1 MMAMTDGAS
10 EILFEHVSKSFPRRD
25 GGPAFEAVRDLSFT
39 VRRGELVAILGKTG
53 CGKSTTFNL
62 ISGLIR
68 PSLGRVTVQGHD
80 PYAEFSWFRGK
91 IGIVFQNDRLMPWRT
106 AIENVALGL
115 ELNKMPERERLE
127 IAASWL
133 ARLGL
138 SGHADDYPHALSGGM
153 RQRVSIARAF
163 AGKPDVLLCDEPF
176 SALDEHTGNA
186 LREEFRALLRQT
198 GATSIFIT
206 HSIDE
211 ALALGERLMVF
222 ERPARIAYEAVLP
235 ASMSEADREAVRG
248 RIREVLSGATSA
260 SDVEPKDLGPKT

>member
-1 MMAMTDGAS
+1 MNAPP

-25 GGPAFEAVRDLSFT
+25 GGAAFEAVRDLSFT
-39 VRRGELVAILGKTG
+39 VGRGELVAILGKTG

-62 ISGLIR
+62 IAGLIR
-68 PSLGRVTVQGHD
+68 PSLGRVMVQGHD
-80 PYAEFSWFRGK
+80 PYADFAWFRGK

-106 AIENVALGL
+106 TIENVALGL
-115 ELNKMPERERLE
+115 ELNKMPQQERTE
-127 IAASWL
+127 IAAAWL

-138 SGHADDYPHALSGGM
+138 TGHEHDYPHALSGGM

-163 AGKPDVLLCDEPF
+163 AGKPDILLCDEPF

-186 LREEFRALLRQT
+186 LREEFRELLRQT

-211 ALALGERLMVF
+211 ALWLGERLMVF
-222 ERPARIAYEAVLP
+222 ERPARIAYETKLGP
-235 ASMSEADREAVRG
+235 GMSDAERHAVRG
-248 RIREVLSGATSA
+248 RIRDVLSGAAAA
-260 SDVEPKDLGPKT
+260 SDPGGKNSSLNS

>member
-1 MMAMTDGAS
+1 MSAPP
-10 EILFEHVSKSFPRRD
+10 EIVFERVSKSFPRQ
-25 GGPAFEAVRDLSFT
+25 GGGAAFEAVRDLSFSIGQ
-39 VRRGELVAILGKTG
+39 GELVAILGRTG

-62 ISGLIR
+62 IAGLIR
-68 PSLGRVTVQGHD
+68 PSNGRVTVQGHD
-80 PYAEFSWFRGK
+80 PYAAFAWFRGK

-115 ELNKMPERERLE
+115 ELNKMPQGARRE
-127 IAASWL
+127 IAAAWL

-138 SGHADDYPHALSGGM
+138 SGHEYDYPHALSGGM

-163 AGKPDVLLCDEPF
+163 AGKPSILLCDEPF

-186 LREEFRALLRQT
+186 LREEFRELLRQT

-211 ALALGERLMVF
+211 ALWLGGRLMVF
-222 ERPARIAYEAVLP
+222 ERPARIAYEAALGG
-235 ASMSEADREAVRG
+235 MSEDERNTVRT
-248 RIREVLSGATSA
+248 RIRDVLSGGARA
-260 SDVEPKDLGPKT
+260 DDAAAADAGVGP

>member
-1 MMAMTDGAS
+1 VSAS
-10 EILFEHVSKSFPRRD
+10 PEILFEHVSKSFPRRE
-25 GGPAFEAVRDLSFT
+25 GGAAFEAVRDLSFT
-39 VRRGELVAILGKTG
+39 IGRGELVAILGKTG
-53 CGKSTTFNL
+53 CGKSTAFNL
-62 ISGLIR
+62 IAGLIR

-80 PYAEFSWFRGK
+80 PYAEFAWFRGK

-115 ELNKMPERERLE
+115 ELNKMPEPQRLD

-138 SGHADDYPHALSGGM
+138 SGHAGDYPHALSGGM

-163 AGKPDVLLCDEPF
+163 ASKPDILLCDEPF

-186 LREEFRALLRQT
+186 LREEFRGLLRET

-211 ALALGERLMVF
+211 ALQLGERLMVF
-222 ERPARIAYEAVLP
+222 ERPARIAYEAVLGRD
-235 ASMSEADREAVRG
+235 MVESEREAVRG
-248 RIREVLSGATSA
+248 RIRQVLS
-260 SDVEPKDLGPKT
+260 DDDK